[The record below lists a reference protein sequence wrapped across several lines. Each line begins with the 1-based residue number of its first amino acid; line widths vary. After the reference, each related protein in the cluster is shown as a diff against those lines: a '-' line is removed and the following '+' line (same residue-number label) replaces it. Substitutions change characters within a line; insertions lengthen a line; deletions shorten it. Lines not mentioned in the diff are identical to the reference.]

1 MRALFIGGTGIIS
14 SACAELAV
22 ARGIEVTVLNRG
34 ATSLRPVPTGVGVL
48 RADIND
54 RAEVARVLDSAGWD
68 VVVDFLCFTPDQ
80 ADARVELF
88 AGRTGQYIFISS
100 ASTYQKPP
108 LRVPILEST
117 PLRNPYWQYSRDKI
131 ACEDLFVGAYRD
143 QGFPVAI
150 VRPSHTYDHAS
161 LPFEGG
167 WTVVERM
174 RQGRE
179 VIVHGDGSSLW
190 TLTHN
195 TDFAK
200 GFVPLLGN
208 PQVIGDSF
216 HITSQEALSW
226 DDIHRTVASAA
237 GTEARIVHVPSDAI
251 AARDAEWGAS
261 LLGDKAHTAVFN
273 NDKIRS
279 VATDFVCTVPFARGA
294 EEIIAWFDADPSRR
308 RIDEA
313 KDGLMD
319 ALARDFRIRTDVEPA
334 DTVTST

>member
-1 MRALFIGGTGIIS
+1 M
-14 SACAELAV
+14 
-22 ARGIEVTVLNRG
+22 
-34 ATSLRPVPTGVGVL
+34 
-48 RADIND
+48 
-54 RAEVARVLDSAGWD
+54 
-68 VVVDFLCFTPDQ
+68 
-80 ADARVELF
+80 
-88 AGRTGQYIFISS
+88 
-100 ASTYQKPP
+100 
-108 LRVPILEST
+108 
-117 PLRNPYWQYSRDKI
+117 
-131 ACEDLFVGAYRD
+131 
-143 QGFPVAI
+143 
-150 VRPSHTYDHAS
+150 RPSHTYDHAS

-226 DDIHRTVASAA
+226 DDIYRTVARAA

-251 AARDAEWGAS
+251 AARDPEWGAS
-261 LLGDKAHTAVFN
+261 LLGDKAHTVVFN

-308 RIDEA
+308 RIDEE

-319 ALARDFRIRTDVEPA
+319 GLVRDFRIRTD
-334 DTVTST
+334 